1 VHTDSPETSVAVV
14 ADAQPPTGL
23 RRRLIG
29 AGLIGVAGS
38 LVPRFAARATASTP
52 DDTTETTTATAATTT
67 TAPPQQPTTEDVD
80 VLGFAQ
86 SIELAAAQLY
96 EMAVDGGSLGDEVLA
111 VVTPVHQAH
120 VAYAQALNGLL
131 GRKAPGQILTSLVES
146 SSEGFGGD
154 EAAFLAAAYQLED
167 TAVATHTELIGQIE
181 GTDGAGL
188 LASILIA
195 EARHATVFAD
205 LAGESDLDALLLTTA
220 EPLAAG
226 EG

>member
-1 VHTDSPETSVAVV
+1 VHTPSPETSVAVV
-14 ADAQPPTGL
+14 ADAQPPAGL

-29 AGLIGVAGS
+29 AGLIGLAGS
-38 LVPRFAARATASTP
+38 LAPRLAARASATTP
-52 DDTTETTTATAATTT
+52 ENTTETSTGATTT
-67 TAPPQQPTTEDVD
+67 TAPPQQPTPDDVE

-96 EMAVDGGSLGDEVLA
+96 KAALDAGSLGDEVLA
-111 VVTPVHQAH
+111 IVVPVHQAH

-131 GRKAPGQILTSLVES
+131 GRGAPGEASTEVVDAST
-146 SSEGFGGD
+146 EGFGGD
-154 EAAFLAAAYQLED
+154 EAGFLAAAYQLED
-167 TAVATHTELIGQIE
+167 TAVATHSELIGQLA
-181 GTDGAGL
+181 GTDGAAL

-205 LAGESDLDALLLTTA
+205 LAGESDLDALLLTAA
-220 EPLAAG
+220 EPLEAG